1 MALVY
6 CCSLIGPIAYIVLL
20 ICKSLWIKASA
31 KWLNVNINICNTV
44 TLLQMGSLLT
54 KLELCFSRWY
64 RWIKD
69 IELVEIWMT
78 VSDGGVLSLWT
89 DENRLITSRC
99 SWLTLTDRLS
109 TSCVTF
115 SSWACRAWIESV
127 CLWSW
132 NTDIHTAQ
140 RNTETQK
147 HTHTHTHTRSAVLMC
162 VSVEVVMLFCSSHP
176 SLCCFTWLFIDLFF
190 QVFVTLKEDW
200 ATQQKKLMLIFT
212 SSCLNRI

>member
-1 MALVY
+1 
-6 CCSLIGPIAYIVLL
+6 
-20 ICKSLWIKASA
+20 
-31 KWLNVNINICNTV
+31 
-44 TLLQMGSLLT
+44 MGSLLI

-89 DENRLITSRC
+89 DENRLLTSRC
-99 SWLTLTDRLS
+99 SRLTLTDRLS

-147 HTHTHTHTRSAVLMC
+147 HTDTHSLTRTHTHSHTHTLTHRHKHGSEKHNLTHTHTHTGSAVLMC

-212 SSCLNRI
+212 SSCLNRLYLRLN